1 MNRKQGVA
9 FSAPCALA
17 IISVCMGS
25 VWITP
30 ARAQTAE
37 VKEKPRM
44 YTYVANWDIPRAHW
58 AEMDKQAVADA
69 KIFDK
74 ALSSGGLVA
83 YGDDVNLVHQPD
95 TETHDTF
102 WSSMSMAGVLNVLD
116 ELHKAGAATASVLNN
131 ATKHSD
137 TVYVSRFYNWK
148 SGSMKGA
155 YTHGASY
162 TLKADAPDDAIDTLS
177 KSFIVPLLERLLAD
191 GTIQEY
197 EVDVEAI
204 HTEAPNKFWIYWISP
219 TAQGV
224 DKVNAALG
232 ETLKAQPLAGP
243 AIASLVD
250 FVPHRDYLLRTDA
263 TYK

>member
-1 MNRKQGVA
+1 
-9 FSAPCALA
+9 
-17 IISVCMGS
+17 
-25 VWITP
+25 
-30 ARAQTAE
+30 
-37 VKEKPRM
+37 
-44 YTYVANWDIPRAHW
+44 
-58 AEMDKQAVADA
+58 
-69 KIFDK
+69 
-74 ALSSGGLVA
+74 
-83 YGDDVNLVHQPD
+83 
-95 TETHDTF
+95 
-102 WSSMSMAGVLNVLD
+102 
-116 ELHKAGAATASVLNN
+116 
-131 ATKHSD
+131 
-137 TVYVSRFYNWK
+137 
-148 SGSMKGA
+148 MKGA

-162 TLKADAPDDAIDTLS
+162 TLKADAPEDAVDTLS

-243 AIASLVD
+243 ALASLVD
-250 FVPHRDYLLRTDA
+250 FGPHRDYLLRTDA